1 MKKNICLVIIV
12 LLSVAVSSCGFK
24 KINDQEVN
32 LIYISKFKLD
42 GEKRVGYIIKNQILL
57 ISDKLGKNNIEITL
71 KAQKSKNTKEKDKT
85 GKMSKETVTITA
97 IIDIKTDERIITRSF
112 SKSGDYDIANS
123 HSDTITREKKI
134 TSNITEQVAENVVK
148 FLKLTFR
155 N

>member
-1 MKKNICLVIIV
+1 MKKNICIVIIV

-24 KINDQEVN
+24 KINDQAVN
-32 LIYISKFKLD
+32 LIYISKFKLE

-57 ISDKLGKNNIEITL
+57 ISNKLGKNKIEIAL
-71 KAQKSKNTKEKDKT
+71 RAQKIKNTKEKDKT
-85 GKMSKETVTITA
+85 GKISKETVTVTA

-112 SKSGDYDIANS
+112 SRSGDYEIANN
-123 HSDTITREKKI
+123 HSDTITRERKI
-134 TSNITEQVAENVVK
+134 ISNITDQVAENIVK